1 MVRRGTAAVSS
12 GDAVCK
18 GDILIYG
25 WQGDQALAA
34 DGIVTA
40 KVWGE
45 GYGECALREEWT
57 EPSGNEVISIGLKVD
72 DGSFLHLAG
81 AQESP
86 YENYSVSEET
96 ESMLTWRK
104 TWPTVEIVVR
114 NISELVTIVNE
125 YSAEESQIIASER
138 AEENAYA
145 NLLQLLGKDEDAE
158 ITIIDKEI
166 EDIDLDG
173 DPSRAHVVLE
183 TQMEIGVYSP
193 LTEEELSL

>member
-1 MVRRGTAAVSS
+1 M
-12 GDAVCK
+12 
-18 GDILIYG
+18 
-25 WQGDQALAA
+25 
-34 DGIVTA
+34 
-40 KVWGE
+40 
-45 GYGECALREEWT
+45 
-57 EPSGNEVISIGLKVD
+57 ISIGLKVD

-125 YSAEESQIIASER
+125 YSAEESQIIARER

>member
-1 MVRRGTAAVSS
+1 M
-12 GDAVCK
+12 
-18 GDILIYG
+18 
-25 WQGDQALAA
+25 
-34 DGIVTA
+34 
-40 KVWGE
+40 
-45 GYGECALREEWT
+45 
-57 EPSGNEVISIGLKVD
+57 ISIGLKVD
-72 DGSFLHLAG
+72 DGSFLNLAG
-81 AQESP
+81 AQEST

-125 YSAEESQIIASER
+125 YSAEESQIIARER

>member
-1 MVRRGTAAVSS
+1 
-12 GDAVCK
+12 
-18 GDILIYG
+18 
-25 WQGDQALAA
+25 
-34 DGIVTA
+34 
-40 KVWGE
+40 
-45 GYGECALREEWT
+45 
-57 EPSGNEVISIGLKVD
+57 
-72 DGSFLHLAG
+72 
-81 AQESP
+81 
-86 YENYSVSEET
+86 
-96 ESMLTWRK
+96 MLTWRK

-125 YSAEESQIIASER
+125 YSAEESQIIARER

>member
-1 MVRRGTAAVSS
+1 M
-12 GDAVCK
+12 
-18 GDILIYG
+18 
-25 WQGDQALAA
+25 
-34 DGIVTA
+34 
-40 KVWGE
+40 
-45 GYGECALREEWT
+45 
-57 EPSGNEVISIGLKVD
+57 
-72 DGSFLHLAG
+72 
-81 AQESP
+81 
-86 YENYSVSEET
+86 
-96 ESMLTWRK
+96 
-104 TWPTVEIVVR
+104 
-114 NISELVTIVNE
+114 TIVNE
-125 YSAEESQIIASER
+125 YSAEESQIIARER